1 MLKVCFL
8 SLKVLIGRARTGK
21 GLGRNG
27 GCEVSLIYIV
37 KSGIVICQD
46 AGCEGCE
53 HSEPHEYD
61 SCDTGCDGGGDHNC
75 PACEPITKGE

>member
-1 MLKVCFL
+1 M
-8 SLKVLIGRARTGK
+8 
-21 GLGRNG
+21 
-27 GCEVSLIYIV
+27 SLIYIV

-61 SCDTGCDGGGDHNC
+61 SCDTSCDGGGDHNC
-75 PACEPITKGE
+75 PACDPITKGE